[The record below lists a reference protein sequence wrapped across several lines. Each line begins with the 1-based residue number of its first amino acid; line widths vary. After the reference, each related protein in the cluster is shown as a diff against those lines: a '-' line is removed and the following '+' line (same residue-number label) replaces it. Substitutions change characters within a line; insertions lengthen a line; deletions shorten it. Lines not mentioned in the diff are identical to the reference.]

1 MEDIAIPMLHG
12 NMEDIAGETST
23 TNGNETNSDV
33 SFSTQ
38 QQYERE
44 RRITIDYALLPEN
57 LKDIEEEDIKKTTD
71 KLTKIIND
79 LQNTIQRIQA
89 PNMKVCKI
97 SYKCDI
103 NKYKKFRN
111 KRIKKESLEFKNI
124 KIFFVF
130 YRQFKNYIWQKR
142 SYKKPMKSLNNLA
155 RRQRKQRHNS
165 KK

>member
-12 NMEDIAGETST
+12 NMEDISGETST
-23 TNGNETNSDV
+23 TNGNETNTDS
-33 SFSTQ
+33 SINTQ

-89 PNMKVCKI
+89 PNMKVCKNLYI
-97 SYKCDI
+97 EYNV
-103 NKYKKFRN
+103 NKYKK
-111 KRIKKESLEFKNI
+111 L
-124 KIFFVF
+124 
-130 YRQFKNYIWQKR
+130 
-142 SYKKPMKSLNNLA
+142 
-155 RRQRKQRHNS
+155 
-165 KK
+165 